1 MRWLL
6 ALGTA
11 IWCMPAAAIAADPQ
25 TVPPPVPTT
34 AEDEAE
40 IAFLDTATRMT
51 VPVAIAG
58 AGPFRFVVDTGAERT
73 VVSHELARKLQLA
86 PGRDVRLTAMTS
98 TSSVGTVLVPS
109 ISVGEPPRLGSDAR
123 IEAPA
128 LAAIDLGALGILG
141 LDTLQG
147 QKVTIDFDRQ
157 VMTISRSSKR
167 RTPRPAADEIVVRA
181 RSIYGQLVVTDAR
194 YKGQAVRVIL
204 DTGSVVSMGNTALQ
218 RRLATADRR
227 AGKPIELISVTG
239 ETIRAGYTR
248 IGKVSL
254 GDMAFEN
261 LPVAFADVKPFEKFG
276 LTNRPAV
283 LLGMD
288 ALRLFRRVD
297 IDFANRE
304 VRLRMPVGYRMADP
318 RFN

>member
-6 ALGTA
+6 AL
-11 IWCMPAAAIAADPQ
+11 CMPAAAFAADPQ
-25 TVPPPVPTT
+25 TMPPPAQPTP
-34 AEDEAE
+34 EQEAE
-40 IAFLDTATRMT
+40 IAFLDVATRMT

-58 AGPFRFVVDTGAERT
+58 AGPFRFIVDTGAERT
-73 VVSHELARKLQLA
+73 VVSHELARRLQLA
-86 PGRDVRLTAMTS
+86 PGRDVRLTAMS
-98 TSSVGTVLVPS
+98 GTSSVGTVLVPS
-109 ISVGEPPRLGSDAR
+109 ISVGEPPRLGSDGR

-128 LAAIDLGALGILG
+128 LAAVNMGALGILG

-157 VMTISRSSKR
+157 VMTVSAATKR
-167 RTPRPAADEIVVRA
+167 RLPPAGDEIVVRA

-194 YKGQAVRVIL
+194 YGGQPVRVIL
-204 DTGSVVSMGNTALQ
+204 DTGSVVSMGNSALQ
-218 RRLATADRR
+218 RRLAGPDKR

-239 ETIRAGYTR
+239 QTLQAGYTQ
-248 IGKVSL
+248 IGRVSL

-276 LTNRPAV
+276 LTKRPAV

-304 VRLRMPVGYRMADP
+304 VRLRLPRGYRMNGP
-318 RFN
+318 HLN